1 MARVMAQ
8 TWSST
13 RYKRRKKRFY
23 KSKGFWVGLF
33 AFFIVVGLLGWL
45 QLTRVLQPYHERA
58 QRYDLG
64 SINELEVPS
73 LILDRNGKEIG
84 RIFVENRSVIEYDDI
99 PLTFINAL
107 KAGEDSRFDQHHGV
121 DYIGIG
127 RAVLEVFKRGGKI
140 KQGASTITQ
149 QLARDAYGLKTEAR
163 ERGETGFDR
172 KLVEI
177 FLAQRIEKRYNKQQ
191 IMTFF
196 VNRSFLGSGFY
207 GLRSASLGYFG
218 KEPRDLTAAEAA
230 SIVTILRNPTQ
241 HSPLNN
247 IEKNREGRNHVLW
260 RMSEEGMLS
269 VAEYQRMAAEPVVL
283 QPRPLQRGT
292 SHVYEQ
298 IANESR
304 QAIGEDAFARG
315 GLVIRT
321 TIIKEAQ
328 DAAQEAL
335 KQSLARAEQ
344 HPRYQQPKYQAER
357 AADFRKTGTTPTY
370 LQGAVLLT
378 DHENGDVLAYV
389 GGRDYAQSQYDFI
402 DKGRKPLGTGFF
414 PFLLAAGLSRDAT
427 PATQVEDEPMDNRLV
442 MVGGREGI
450 LGEWGAEVERP
461 VYERGMIPLR
471 RAFEQSKVAAM
482 VRLGNQVGLNAVA
495 ETARAMGF
503 DVPVADVL
511 PRLLVGWDA
520 VSMRQAVAAVACFGR
535 AGMGGAKTLRLV
547 TRIEDADGRVR
558 WYPPDLKVGHDRM
571 VDEATAYQVHRL
583 MRGVADNGNLRG
595 ALKLKPVF
603 RGAVKT
609 GTVHDFSSCWAL
621 GYSARVSCGVWCGF
635 LQGNSPAI
643 YEGAFGREIALP
655 VWQAVMNALPDDWL
669 GGEIRKPSSIAE
681 VEVCRVSGQR
691 AGQYCYEMKDD
702 PQTRMPKLYDARQLE
717 FFRVGTE
724 KLPLCGKHSSGDVA
738 LTPTSKPQVVV
749 PAVNAEAVRAKQP
762 VLLGADPYQ
771 TEMAMTQSDESIKL
785 EAEGAFYRSQD
796 RLGNELD
803 LGDAAARLNVVRPRR
818 LEIELEAE

>member
-1 MARVMAQ
+1 M
-8 TWSST
+8 
-13 RYKRRKKRFY
+13 
-23 KSKGFWVGLF
+23 
-33 AFFIVVGLLGWL
+33 
-45 QLTRVLQPYHERA
+45 QLTRLLEPYHERA
-58 QRYDLG
+58 QRYDLE
-64 SINELEVPS
+64 SINDLEAPS
-73 LILDRNGKEIG
+73 VILDRHGKEIG
-84 RIFVENRSVIEYDDI
+84 RIFVENRSVIEYGDI
-99 PLTFINAL
+99 PENFIQAL
-107 KAGEDSRFDQHHGV
+107 KAGEDSRFDQHKGV

-163 ERGETGFDR
+163 ERGESGFKR

-177 FLAQRIEKRYNKQQ
+177 FLAQRIEKRYSKSE
-191 IMTFF
+191 ILTFF
-196 VNRSFLGSGFY
+196 VNRTFLGSGFY

-218 KEPRDLTAAEAA
+218 KEPRDLTVAESA

-247 IEKNREGRNHVLW
+247 VEKNREGRNHVLW

-269 VAEYQRMAAEPVVL
+269 VAEYQRLAAQPVQL

-298 IANESR
+298 IANEAR
-304 QAIGEDAFARG
+304 AAIGEDAFARG

-321 TIIKEAQ
+321 AIIKEAQ

-335 KQSLARAEQ
+335 KQALAQAER
-344 HPRYQQPKYQAER
+344 HPRYQQPKYLPER
-357 AADFRKTGTTPTY
+357 AAEVRKSGATPAY

-378 DHENGDVLAYV
+378 DHENGDVIAYV

-402 DKGRKPLGTGFF
+402 DKGRKPLGTAFF

-427 PATQVEDEPMDNRLV
+427 PATQLEDEPMDNRLV

-461 VYERGMIPLR
+461 VYERGLVPLR

-482 VRLGNQVGLNAVA
+482 VRFGNQVGLAPVA

-503 DVPVADVL
+503 DVPEADVL
-511 PRLLVGWDA
+511 PRMLVGWDA
-520 VSMRQAVAAVACFGR
+520 VSMRQAVSAIAAFAR
-535 AGMGGAKTLRLV
+535 AGQGGAKSLRVV

-558 WYPPDLKVGHDRM
+558 WYPPDLKVAHETM
-571 VDEATAYQVHRL
+571 VDEATAYQVHRM
-583 MRGVADNGNLRG
+583 MRGVAENGNLRG
-595 ALKLKPVF
+595 AVALKPVF

-609 GTVHDFSSCWAL
+609 GTLHDFSSCWAL

-643 YEGAFGREIALP
+643 YEGAFGRDIALP
-655 VWQAVMNALPDDWL
+655 VWQAAMNALPDDWL
-669 GGEIRKPSSIAE
+669 GGEIRKPSSVTE
-681 VEVCRVSGQR
+681 VEVCRVSGLR
-691 AGQYCYEMKDD
+691 AGPYCYEMKDD
-702 PQTRMPKLYDARQLE
+702 PQTRTPKLYDARQTE
-717 FFRVGTE
+717 YFRVGTE
-724 KLPLCGKHSSGDVA
+724 KLPLCRKHSSGDAAVA
-738 LTPTSKPQVVV
+738 PATKPEVTAQV
-749 PAVNAEAVRAKQP
+749 VNAELVRAKQP
-762 VLLGADPYQ
+762 VLVGADPYQ
-771 TEMAMTQSDESIKL
+771 TELPMVQRDNDSKI

-796 RLGNELD
+796 RFSNELD
-803 LGDAAARLNVVRPRR
+803 LGDGDARLNVVRPRR
-818 LEIELEAE
+818 LEIELDAD